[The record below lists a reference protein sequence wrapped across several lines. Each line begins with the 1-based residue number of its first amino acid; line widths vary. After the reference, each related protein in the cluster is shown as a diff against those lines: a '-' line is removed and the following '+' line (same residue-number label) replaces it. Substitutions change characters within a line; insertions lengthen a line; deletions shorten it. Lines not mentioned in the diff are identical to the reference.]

1 MKSQTGFLLSFIKY
15 GENDAVLHCFTEEDG
30 FQTYFLKGIYSKRNK
45 KKALLLP
52 LNKLSFTVNPVKG
65 NGIQSISRF
74 ELIEN
79 IDIYNDIRVNTVIF
93 FISDFLNQILK
104 HENKNLSIFSG
115 IDTFIAELSNRNYQC
130 HLLFLVNI
138 LKIQGVAPLVGGGDY
153 LDPETGTFSLH
164 PSHQIFTEEI
174 SIVWK
179 NALSTEDLY
188 LIKIPAL
195 LRKNFLDSLLV
206 YYHYH
211 ITEFRIPASLEV
223 IQQIFE

>member
-1 MKSQTGFLLSFIKY
+1 MNSQTGFLLSFIKY

-52 LNKLSFTVNPVKG
+52 LNKLSFTINPVKG

-79 IDIYNDIRVNTVIF
+79 IDIYNDIRINTVIF

-104 HENKNLSIFSG
+104 HENKNSSIFFS
-115 IDTFIAELSNRNYQC
+115 ICTFIEELANKNYQC
-130 HLLFLVNI
+130 HLLFLVSI
-138 LKIQGVAPLVGGGDY
+138 LKIQGVAPLVGGGGY
-153 LDPETGTFSLH
+153 LDPETGTFSVH
-164 PSHQIFTEEI
+164 PSHQLFTEEI
-174 SIVWK
+174 STLWK
-179 NALSTEDLY
+179 NALSSENLY
-188 LIKIPAL
+188 LIKIPNSI
-195 LRKNFLDSLLV
+195 RKDFLDSLLV

-211 ITEFRIPASLEV
+211 ITDFRIPASLEV